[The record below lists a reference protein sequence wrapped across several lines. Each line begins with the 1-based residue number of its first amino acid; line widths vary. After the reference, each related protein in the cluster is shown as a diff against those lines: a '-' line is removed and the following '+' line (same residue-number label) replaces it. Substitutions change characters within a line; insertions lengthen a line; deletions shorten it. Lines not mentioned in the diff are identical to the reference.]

1 MSPTLIILIVA
12 AIGAGAVA
20 VVSIL
25 QRREVLRRASV
36 AQSPLSPSI
45 LRPDKKA
52 AEAWLEEYLGG
63 VGATRS
69 DHATVRSKLIQAGM
83 ESTAAVGVYNSLRA
97 ISLVTFPVI
106 GWLIAP
112 FDRPVLSAILLATAF
127 YLGYVLPI
135 GILERLVR
143 QRQERIRRAV
153 PDTLDL
159 LVVCVEAGISLD
171 AAILRVARDTRILYP
186 ELAFE
191 LTVTNRVTNA
201 GIPREEALRGLW
213 ERTGVQEIRAL
224 VTALTQSEKWGT
236 SIGTVLRVQSD
247 TLRRQRRQRAEKK
260 AKTAPLKMT
269 FPLLFFILP
278 ALFVVTLGPA
288 VVHIIREFGKFSNP

>member
-1 MSPTLIILIVA
+1 MEPTLIILIVA

-25 QRREVLRRASV
+25 QRRDLLRRATVS
-36 AQSPLSPSI
+36 QSPLSPSI

-63 VGATRS
+63 VGATRA
-69 DHATVRSKLIQAGM
+69 DHATVRAKLIQAGM
-83 ESTAAVGVYNSLRA
+83 ESSAAVGIYNVLRVASLA
-97 ISLVTFPVI
+97 TFPIIAWFV
-106 GWLIAP
+106 AP
-112 FDRPVLSAILLATAF
+112 FDRPVLSIIMLATAF
-127 YLGYVLPI
+127 YLGYILPI
-135 GILERLVR
+135 AMLERLVR

-171 AAILRVARDTRILYP
+171 SAILRVARDTRILYP
-186 ELAFE
+186 DLAFE
-191 LTVTNRVTNA
+191 LTVANRVTNA
-201 GIPREEALRGLW
+201 GIPRDEALRGLW
-213 ERTGVQEIRAL
+213 ERTGVLEIRSL
-224 VTALTQSEKWGT
+224 VTALVQSEKWGT

-247 TLRRQRRQRAEKK
+247 SLRRQRRQRAEKR

-278 ALFVVTLGPA
+278 ALFAVTLGPA
-288 VVHIIREFGKFSNP
+288 VVHIIREFGKFSR

>member
-1 MSPTLIILIVA
+1 MSITLIILIVVA
-12 AIGAGAVA
+12 VSGAAVA
-20 VVSIL
+20 VVTGL
-25 QRREVLRRASV
+25 QRRDVLRRAAV
-36 AQSPLSPSI
+36 APASLAPSI

-52 AEAWLEEYLGG
+52 AEAWIEEHL
-63 VGATRS
+63 S
-69 DHATVRSKLIQAGM
+69 DIGSQRADTASIRAKLIQAGLD
-83 ESTAAVGVYNSLRA
+83 SPAAVGIFNLLRA
-97 ISLVTFPVI
+97 VSLISFP
-106 GWLIAP
+106 LLALSIAP
-112 FDRPVLSAILLATAF
+112 FTRPVLASLIILVALYF
-127 YLGYVLPI
+127 GYALPI
-135 GILERLVR
+135 GMLERLVR

-186 ELAFE
+186 DLAFE
-191 LTVTNRVTNA
+191 LTVSNRVTNA
-201 GIPREEALRGLW
+201 GIPRDEALRGLW

-224 VTALTQSEKWGT
+224 VTALIQSEKWGT

-247 TLRRQRRQRAEKK
+247 TLRRKRRQRAEKQ

-278 ALFVVTLGPA
+278 ALLAVTLGPA
-288 VVHIIREFGKFSNP
+288 VVQIIREFGKV

>member
-1 MSPTLIILIVA
+1 MSPTLIILIIA

-25 QRREVLRRASV
+25 QRRDVLRRAAV
-36 AQSPLSPSI
+36 ANSPLAPSI

-63 VGATRS
+63 VGAQRA
-69 DHATVRSKLIQAGM
+69 DAATVRTKLIQAGM
-83 ESTAAVGVYNSLRA
+83 ESPAAVGVYNTLRA
-97 ISLVTFPVI
+97 VSLVAFPVI
-106 GWLIAP
+106 GWFMAP
-112 FDRPVLSAILLATAF
+112 FDRPVLSAFMLGTAF
-127 YLGYVLPI
+127 YIGYILPI

-143 QRQERIRRAV
+143 QRQDRIRRAV

-186 ELAFE
+186 DLAYE

-224 VTALTQSEKWGT
+224 ISALIQSEKWGT

-260 AKTAPLKMT
+260 AKTAPVKMV

-278 ALFVVTLGPA
+278 ALFAVTLGPA
-288 VVHIIREFGKFSNP
+288 VVAIVREFGKYSR

>member
-1 MSPTLIILIVA
+1 MSPTLIILIIA
-12 AIGAGAVA
+12 AIGAGAIA
-20 VVSIL
+20 VVSVL
-25 QRREVLRRASV
+25 QRRDVLRRAAVS
-36 AQSPLSPSI
+36 QSPLSPSI

-63 VGATRS
+63 VGAQRADS
-69 DHATVRSKLIQAGM
+69 ATVRAKLVQAGM
-83 ESTAAVGVYNSLRA
+83 ESQAAVGVYNVLRA
-97 ISLVTFPVI
+97 ISLITFPVI
-106 GWLIAP
+106 GWLVAP
-112 FDRPVLSAILLATAF
+112 FQRPVLSAILLGLSF
-127 YLGYVLPI
+127 YLGYILPVAML
-135 GILERLVR
+135 GRLVR
-143 QRQERIRRAV
+143 QRQDRIRKAV

-159 LVVCVEAGISLD
+159 MVVCVEAGISLD

-186 ELAFE
+186 DLAFE

-201 GIPREEALRGLW
+201 GIPRDEALRGLW
-213 ERTGVQEIRAL
+213 ERTGVQEIRSLVSAL
-224 VTALTQSEKWGT
+224 IQSEKWGT

-278 ALFVVTLGPA
+278 ALFAVTLGPA
-288 VVHIIREFGKFSNP
+288 VVQIIREFGRF